1 MEKLPEEIIN
11 KITMYMSSPTA
22 DIMKPHIKAY
32 NQYAKV
38 ILSNRF
44 DSMSFIEFMSVNAV
58 YLDYTS
64 KRHLRENNKIL
75 QIFKWN

>member
-11 KITMYMSSPTA
+11 KIFMYMSSPTA

-38 ILSNRF
+38 ISNRF
-44 DSMSFIEFMSVNAV
+44 ESMSFIEFMSVNAI
-58 YLDYTS
+58 YLDFTS
-64 KRHLRENNKIL
+64 KRHLRENNQIL
-75 QIFKWN
+75 QMFKWN

>member
-1 MEKLPEEIIN
+1 MEKLPEEVIN
-11 KITMYMSSPTA
+11 KIFMYMSSPTA

-38 ILSNRF
+38 ISNRF
-44 DSMSFIEFMSVNAV
+44 DTMPFIEFMSVNAI
-58 YLDYTS
+58 YLDFTS
-64 KRHLRENNKIL
+64 KRHLRENNQIL

>member
-11 KITMYMSSPTA
+11 KIFMYMSSPTA

-38 ILSNRF
+38 ISNRF
-44 DSMSFIEFMSVNAV
+44 DTMPFIEFMSVNAI
-58 YLDYTS
+58 YLDFTS
-64 KRHLRENNKIL
+64 KRHLRENNQIL
-75 QIFKWN
+75 QMFKWN